1 MYSFKPIFL
10 IILSFL
16 LVFGAVSL
24 YIQPVIYDYT
34 LQSEQ
39 VVENWIHQSPKSRSF
54 VPFLVHHSERTYYV
68 SHPPLS
74 YYFLYLF
81 CQLIPNTYWA
91 IYGLNSLLILI
102 SSFFVY
108 AMISL
113 ISLKKPGQ
121 EYAPFGFLGMMLF
134 IVSIPVLNFSTFNY
148 HPDIFALPLFIALTY
163 TFLKM
168 QIKNRYRSPKYLFFF
183 SLLTFMITYSSWMG
197 VMFSLTIFLFGLFH
211 LRRGY
216 KMIHV
221 VLLSLFITFGTLLL
235 IYFQYAKV
243 TGWTHLAF
251 LFKNMFVNESLF
263 YGSYFETI
271 WSIVKNQFKFLSVL
285 YIAFVYLV
293 FKALHQKHNR
303 FVFTKNGYRF
313 LGITGLP
320 IFFVN
325 FILFRYCQNSYMVLY
340 SLFPLVVTVTIWFEK
355 TYKSNIYDVTLKKNI
370 GTILLSSLFLLFIY
384 RYFI

>member
-1 MYSFKPIFL
+1 
-10 IILSFL
+10 
-16 LVFGAVSL
+16 
-24 YIQPVIYDYT
+24 
-34 LQSEQ
+34 
-39 VVENWIHQSPKSRSF
+39 
-54 VPFLVHHSERTYYV
+54 
-68 SHPPLS
+68 
-74 YYFLYLF
+74 
-81 CQLIPNTYWA
+81 
-91 IYGLNSLLILI
+91 
-102 SSFFVY
+102 
-108 AMISL
+108 
-113 ISLKKPGQ
+113 
-121 EYAPFGFLGMMLF
+121 LGMMLF
-134 IVSIPVLNFSTFNY
+134 IVSIPILNFSTFNY